1 MKKLMIFFVSV
12 AVLFST
18 TISSVVGYDSSRLIA
33 SYDSSSSVVSKNFS
47 YNMLESKDIEVS
59 TYGNKEIT
67 RFNGFETIDKTEE
80 NIRTITTKSPDGTLS
95 EYVENLETGIANIY
109 TNGRLVETY
118 DIKKLRNE
126 ITKVELISED
136 DLKNIDLAMENLITK
151 KVKYTEPVKVG
162 NYSIPKRSDGSF
174 EISENMSMRSNNRK
188 IYSYGQVTSSYPE
201 YMYND
206 VLVTSRYSS
215 ELQRTLL
222 IRVKDSMYSYVNTS
236 RTIKEFS
243 PATALTIVAGV
254 AKISFGNALGIFT
267 GSIAIINGVY
277 RLVEACDYYQH
288 EEYKYYAM
296 RGGYA
301 YDYTTHF
308 CFVEVFAEYGTGRLA
323 LSWDWDHSQGVY
335 FNPRWTHVAL
345 ARPFANFTT
354 SQIADETLDIWEYT
368 MYMWGYWRW
377 GIGW

>member
-162 NYSIPKRSDGSF
+162 IIAYQRDQMVHLKYQ
-174 EISENMSMRSNNRK
+174 K
-188 IYSYGQVTSSYPE
+188 I
-201 YMYND
+201 
-206 VLVTSRYSS
+206 
-215 ELQRTLL
+215 
-222 IRVKDSMYSYVNTS
+222 
-236 RTIKEFS
+236 
-243 PATALTIVAGV
+243 
-254 AKISFGNALGIFT
+254 
-267 GSIAIINGVY
+267 
-277 RLVEACDYYQH
+277 
-288 EEYKYYAM
+288 
-296 RGGYA
+296 
-301 YDYTTHF
+301 
-308 CFVEVFAEYGTGRLA
+308 
-323 LSWDWDHSQGVY
+323 
-335 FNPRWTHVAL
+335 
-345 ARPFANFTT
+345 
-354 SQIADETLDIWEYT
+354 
-368 MYMWGYWRW
+368 
-377 GIGW
+377 